1 MSTWLRALWDGVLLR
16 HDAFAGLAEQRD
28 AFWRGLLIIVV
39 ISLFVH
45 IPILVGDVS
54 AGLRPRPVAAEMD
67 QAMSEIEQAIQQLR
81 PLFAD
86 VPDEVVESF
95 VTGFK
100 ESMRVSFEI
109 ADKIEALPTYLPRP
123 VDRTLQAIGKWLA
136 QPFAGG
142 GFPLAATSVGAWLGY
157 GIWVMLC
164 AKLLGGR
171 GSLAGF
177 FGATALY
184 AVPHAL
190 RFFAFVPTVGAV
202 LGVIAYLWGAVIYVK
217 ATAVSHQI
225 SVERA
230 LLAVLLPA
238 LIALLFVILAATA
251 LATLIA
257 IALSGIQ

>member
-1 MSTWLRALWDGVLLR
+1 MSTWLRTLWDGALLR
-16 HDAFAGLAEQRD
+16 NAVFADLRERGD

-39 ISLFVH
+39 VSLFIH
-45 IPILVGDVS
+45 LPTLVGDVS
-54 AGLRPRPVAAEMD
+54 TGLQNRPLVVETD
-67 QAMSEIEQAIQQLR
+67 QAMSEMEQAIQQFR
-81 PLFAD
+81 PFFGD
-86 VPDEVVESF
+86 MSDEEIASF
-95 VTGFK
+95 LAGIK
-100 ESMRVSFEI
+100 ESMHVSLEI
-109 ADKIEALPTYLPRP
+109 ANKIEALPTYLPKP
-123 VDRTLQAIGKWLA
+123 VDRTFRAVGKWLS

-142 GFPLAATSVGAWLGY
+142 GFPLAAASVGAWLGY

-184 AVPHAL
+184 VVPHML
-190 RFFAFVPTVGAV
+190 RFLAFVSVVGAV

-238 LIALLFVILAATA
+238 LVALLLVILAATA

-257 IALSGIQ
+257 IALSGVQ